1 MYACNEV
8 LHCGSSVIDRPKSS
22 ATFKVLRIRLT
33 LRSATAIAA
42 ARESS
47 SDSADSSGCG
57 GEEGCSS
64 CPSICSN
71 SANSSAVMRNGC
83 ICVLCGGTDK
93 LETILRYRIRS
104 GRGGYFGITRVEQQI
119 RIICICRECRII
131 DIVGAVLGKNKHP
144 TCSRLSALTTLTS
157 AAITTSHT
165 SFREY

>member
-1 MYACNEV
+1 M
-8 LHCGSSVIDRPKSS
+8 IDRPKSS
-22 ATFKVLRIRLT
+22 ATFKVLRMRLT
-33 LRSATAIAA
+33 LRSATAIEA

-47 SDSADSSGCG
+47 SDSADNSGCG

-104 GRGGYFGITRVEQQI
+104 SRGGYFGITRVEQQI
-119 RIICICRECRII
+119 RKVCIYRECRIVG
-131 DIVGAVLGKNKHP
+131 IVGAVLGKNRHP
-144 TCSRLSALTTLTS
+144 TCSRRGALTTLAS
-157 AAITTSHT
+157 AAVATSHT